1 MAKTTDIGSKRLIS
15 LTPDDWVRWVTGRPD
30 AVTREIISGEFQW
43 LSRATDVLMRAALP
57 VIGEFLVLI
66 EFQLRYQKR
75 MPKRVRAYAGLAE
88 EKYDLPVYCVVV
100 NVLPP
105 GPETEVA
112 TAYDT
117 EFLGQ
122 RARQDFHVI
131 NFSEIDAEEVWRRPF
146 PGLAPFV
153 PVLRGGAEIP
163 MVRRALETIRAHER
177 LQEMEALLAFMA
189 SLVMDKE
196 TVKQI
201 VRWDMSVDVI
211 EQNWLWQ
218 EITQRE
224 NAKLLLMQLEQKLG
238 PPDQAT
244 SERIRNL
251 TPAKLE
257 ALAIA
262 LFSFKTLDDLR
273 TWLGALDLAA
283 TERQSNG
290 STD

>member
-15 LTPDDWVRWVTGRPD
+15 LSPDDWVRWVTGQPD
-30 AVTREIISGEFQW
+30 AVAREIISGEFQW

-57 VIGEFLVLI
+57 MIGEFLVLI

-100 NVLPP
+100 NILPP
-105 GPETEVA
+105 GPETVVA
-112 TAYDT
+112 TAYDA

-122 RARQDFHVI
+122 RAHQDFRVI
-131 NFSEIDAEEVWRRPF
+131 NFSEIDAEEVWRQPF

-163 MVRRALETIRAHER
+163 MVRRALETIRTHEQ
-177 LQEMEALLAFMA
+177 LEGMEALLAFMA
-189 SLVMDKE
+189 SLVMDKAI
-196 TVKQI
+196 VKQI

-224 NAKLLLMQLEQKLG
+224 NSKLLLMQLEQLFG
-238 PPDQAT
+238 PLDQAAR
-244 SERIRNL
+244 ERIRL
-251 TPAKLE
+251 LPPAQLE
-257 ALAIA
+257 RLAKA
-262 LFSFKTLDDLR
+262 LFSFKTTDDL
-273 TWLGALDLAA
+273 TAWLGALDPAVTWEPSL
-283 TERQSNG
+283 S
-290 STD
+290 

>member
-15 LTPDDWVRWVTGRPD
+15 LTPDDWVRWVTGQPD
-30 AVTREIISGEFQW
+30 AVAREIISGEFQW

-88 EKYDLPVYCVVV
+88 EKYDLPVFCVVV

-105 GPETEVA
+105 GPETVVA
-112 TAYDT
+112 TAYDA

-122 RARQDFHVI
+122 RARQDFRVI
-131 NFSEIDAEEVWRRPF
+131 NFSEIDAEEVWRQPF

-163 MVRRALETIRAHER
+163 MVRRALETIRAHEQ
-177 LQEMEALLAFMA
+177 LQEMETLLAFMA

-196 TVKQI
+196 IVKQI

-218 EITQRE
+218 EITQRAE
-224 NAKLLLMQLEQKLG
+224 SKLLLLQLEQQFG

-244 SERIRNL
+244 RERLRNL
-251 TPAKLE
+251 PPVQLE
-257 ALAIA
+257 ALAKVS
-262 LFSFKTLDDLR
+262 FSFKTPDDLKA
-273 TWLGALDLAA
+273 WLGALDLAA
-283 TERQSNG
+283 AGQQSSG

>member
-15 LTPDDWVRWVTGRPD
+15 LSPDDWVRWVTGQPD
-30 AVTREIISGEFQW
+30 AVAREIISGEFQW

-57 VIGEFLVLI
+57 MIGEFLVLI

-100 NVLPP
+100 NILPP
-105 GPETEVA
+105 GPETVVA
-112 TAYDT
+112 TAYDA

-122 RARQDFHVI
+122 RAHQDFRVI
-131 NFSEIDAEEVWRRPF
+131 NFSEIDAEEVWRQPF

-163 MVRRALETIRAHER
+163 MVRRALETIRTHEQ
-177 LQEMEALLAFMA
+177 LEGMEALLAFMA
-189 SLVMDKE
+189 SLVMDKAI
-196 TVKQI
+196 VKQI

-224 NAKLLLMQLEQKLG
+224 NSKLLLMQLEQLFG
-238 PPDQAT
+238 PLDQAAR
-244 SERIRNL
+244 ERIRL
-251 TPAKLE
+251 LPPAQLE
-257 ALAIA
+257 TLAKT
-262 LFSFKTLDDLR
+262 LFSFKTTDDL
-273 TWLGALDLAA
+273 TAWLGALDPAVTWEPSL
-283 TERQSNG
+283 S
-290 STD
+290 